1 MSPALLWF
9 LGWVAVAAAMA
20 VLWAVL
26 KRTRRPDWV
35 DVAWSLGTGA
45 LAVAFSAASSGEPSR
60 RALLATLAALWSL
73 RLARHLAVRLR
84 VSGED
89 GRYVTLRES
98 RAGSADAW
106 LFGFFQAQAF
116 LCAFFAVPVLVAA
129 GKIGALASHDVAG
142 TVVWIVAI
150 AGESVADRQLARFRT
165 GATPAGQ
172 VCRKGLW
179 KYSRHPNYF
188 FEWLHWWSYV
198 LIGWQAPFDWLTLL
212 APAGMLFLILRVTG
226 IPPTEAQAVASHG
239 EAYRRY
245 QREVSAFFP
254 WFPRKEQP

>member
-1 MSPALLWF
+1 MSPPVLWL
-9 LGWVAVAAAMA
+9 LGWAAVAAAMA

-26 KRTRRPDWV
+26 KQIRRPDWV

-45 LAVAFSAASSGEPSR
+45 LAVVFSAAASGEPSR

-73 RLARHLAVRLR
+73 RLAWHLAVRLR
-84 VSGED
+84 GSGED

-116 LCAFFAVPVLVAA
+116 LCAFFAIPVLVAA
-129 GKIGALASHDVAG
+129 GKTGPLAWQDVFGA
-142 TVVWIVAI
+142 VVWIVAI
-150 AGESVADRQLARFRT
+150 AGESVADRQLARFRAA
-165 GATPAGQ
+165 ATPRGQ
-172 VCRKGLW
+172 VCRRGLW
-179 KYSRHPNYF
+179 RYSRHPNYF

-198 LIGWQAPFDWLTLL
+198 LIGWQAALGWLTLA

-226 IPPTEAQAVASHG
+226 IPPTEAQAVASRG